1 MRFNLSPSKDEM
13 TPLVSRMVRA
23 SLYTLSVETSDFR
36 MSTFAALNPA
46 VSEITAVGGDSV
58 VYRGKLSLPY
68 KSNNPEHSMR
78 RMPVYGGMV
87 RGERGGSLWFNFS
100 AKDRFQAQ
108 RRFGYAGLSFA
119 AQVLMEAYPLKNI
132 PRVAVFEAY
141 LRERN
146 NFLRNPNK
154 QLRNL
159 GLSCPFLMENFNA
172 NRYVSEV
179 RDSNPLYRDE
189 SISQVTKNYAF
200 CLLRD
205 LMAPGNV
212 NLTDEQMGYFRD
224 KYRNLLFLSDLWGQD
239 IGTTRNTY
247 SSVITT
253 NKLMESLREAFYT
266 HGVNIGDPV
275 KLSVSSN
282 AVSLNETD
290 EEGKEFRDISS
301 DVYEVTRGIGDIDS
315 DEIMS
320 AQLFLSNAL
329 LIAKDVLGAKV
340 EKSVPTVFPGKKL
353 TIDPAMLFSLL
364 SNDMPE
370 ELNKA
375 TWISYDNSLNFVTGQ
390 YYIKASKYKHAGKLL
405 QGSAKWMDSRISRG
419 VFTIGNE
426 DQVLGKMLL
435 NGEQMGVVRRLLHP
449 TFKLG
454 DRAYRYLGY
463 NRTKGGSD
471 TYNWVEVDEHGSPVA
486 IHAFSKEK
494 HLELRDANPELA
506 GYNTRG
512 MLSLYSD
519 LEKAIN
525 KQSRYSPKIDNYLTI
540 NRNNAEPPALSILS
554 NTVLRNFHDTLAMA
568 GNGNDALMESL
579 GSILGRTYNDLVAP
593 LNAADNG
600 FGKLSKEELCTLDED
615 LRKQSR
621 TFYSNSLVTHVI
633 ACKCEVI
640 RRLGAG
646 DANAFS
652 FFSSNDKDFSLW
664 SDVVEKED
672 PEALDLVA
680 KANSLYAACEA
691 EGVNLSS
698 DNTLRANVRAM
709 ETLQLRQYAPLKSFR
724 LALYDYYGKTLM
736 ENEKVPVFNP
746 KKRSTEHMSL
756 SAAAEFLSDTT
767 VDNIY
772 RELGFLSAISNG
784 TPMDNKPISVEEAA
798 KSIPGEL
805 LKAHINLRVSMAQQA
820 FDYIPKKS
828 ILAYSPFSIFGND
841 ATIKELC
848 DKSQSVYLRDAKAL
862 HSLVP
867 SAKSIPVENSVAEKS
882 SSTVE
887 VSTPAKAKKLPEI
900 HDVSLPKESLS
911 AFNALVSGIN
921 HGNPGMAS
929 VCEEALIA
937 VCLGAM
943 RDSDANKYRDLFQNE
958 VSDSY
963 ASNAGLDLADKLNSD
978 GNLFEMLKASGIVD
992 ELYNRVRVKKELIS
1006 EPHLEPAEAELPAR

>member
-1 MRFNLSPSKDEM
+1 MRFNLSPSKNEM
-13 TPLVSRMVRA
+13 TPFVSRMVRA

-36 MSTFAALNPA
+36 MSTFAELNPA
-46 VSEITAVGGDSV
+46 VSDISAVGGDSV
-58 VYRGKLSLPY
+58 VYKGSLNLPFADD
-68 KSNNPEHSMR
+68 NPERMVR
-78 RMPVYGGMV
+78 RIPVYGGMV

-100 AKDRFQAQ
+100 ASDRFHAQ

-119 AQVLMEAYPLKNI
+119 AQVLMEAYPIKDI

-141 LRERN
+141 LRERT
-146 NFLRNPNK
+146 NFVRNPDV

-159 GLSCPFLMENFNA
+159 GLFCPFLMENFNA
-172 NRYVSEV
+172 NKYISEL
-179 RDSNPLYRDE
+179 RDSTSPLYQDE
-189 SISQVTKNYAF
+189 PIAQVTKNYAF

-205 LMAPGNV
+205 LVDSGNV
-212 NLTDEQMGYFRD
+212 NLTDEQVAYFRD

-247 SSVITT
+247 SSIITT
-253 NKLMESLREAFYT
+253 NKLMESLKEAFYI
-266 HGVNIGDPV
+266 HGVNIGDPL
-275 KLSVSSN
+275 KLSSSPE
-282 AVSLNETD
+282 VLSLNETD
-290 EEGKEFRDISS
+290 AEGKEFRDISS

-315 DEIMS
+315 DEVMS

-340 EKSVPTVFPGKKL
+340 EKSVPTVFPGRKL
-353 TIDPAMLFSLL
+353 NISPSILSSLL
-364 SNDMPE
+364 SNNMPT
-370 ELNKA
+370 ELSKA
-375 TWISYDNSLNFVTGQ
+375 TWISYDNTLNFVTGQ

-405 QGSAKWMDSRISRG
+405 QGSAKWMDNRISRG

-426 DQVLGKMLL
+426 DQVLGKILL
-435 NGEQMGVVRRLLHP
+435 NGEQMGVVRRFLHP

-454 DRAYRYLGY
+454 DRFYRYLGF
-463 NRTKGGSD
+463 NRVKGDSN
-471 TYNWVEVDEHGSPVA
+471 TYNWVEVNEHGIPIA
-486 IHAFSKEK
+486 LHAFSKEK
-494 HLELRDANPELA
+494 HLKLRDANPELT

-540 NRNNAEPPALSILS
+540 SRNNAEPPALSILS

-568 GNGNDALMESL
+568 GNGDDALVESL

-593 LNAADNG
+593 LNGTDNG
-600 FGKLSKEELCTLDED
+600 FEKISKEELYTIDED

-621 TFYSNSLVTHVI
+621 AFYSNSLLTHVI
-633 ACKCEVI
+633 ACKFETIHEFGKGNPGSVK
-640 RRLGAG
+640 LSGA
-646 DANAFS
+646 D
-652 FFSSNDKDFSLW
+652 
-664 SDVVEKED
+664 ED
-672 PEALDLVA
+672 LCGAVAAGEPAAMELVA

-691 EGVNLSS
+691 EGVNLSR
-698 DNTLRANVRAM
+698 DNTLRANLRAM

-724 LALYDYYGKTLM
+724 LALYDYYGNSLT
-736 ENEKVPVFNP
+736 EDEKVPVFNP
-746 KKRSTEHMSL
+746 QKRSTEVMSV
-756 SAAAEFLSDTT
+756 SAAAKFLSDAT

-784 TPMDNKPISVEEAA
+784 TPMDNKPTSAADAA
-798 KSIPGEL
+798 KTIPGGL
-805 LKAHINLRVSMAQQA
+805 VKAHVNLRTSMAQQA
-820 FDYIPKKS
+820 FDYTPQKP

-841 ATIKELC
+841 ATIKELY
-848 DKSQSVYLRDAKAL
+848 DKSQSAYLRDAKAL

-867 SAKSIPVENSVAEKS
+867 SAKTIPVKNSAAE
-882 SSTVE
+882 VLG
-887 VSTPAKAKKLPEI
+887 AKAKDHAPVKDGALQEI
-900 HDVSLPKESLS
+900 HDASLPKESVS

-937 VCLGAM
+937 ICLGAM
-943 RDSDANKYRDLFQNE
+943 RDSDANKYKDLFQNV

-963 ASNAGLDLADKLNSD
+963 ASNAGLDLAGKLNSD
-978 GNLFEMLKASGIVD
+978 GKLFETLKAAGIVD
-992 ELYNRVRVKKELIS
+992 ELYNRVVSRKDSVLEQRI
-1006 EPHLEPAEAELPAR
+1006 EPTEAELPVR